1 MELIASPCSWSSVKV
16 LSITWC
22 PVCWRDMFH
31 KDLSTATESAAPC
44 QPREKW
50 CTSQKQ
56 REFIFDLP
64 RPLPPKVRD
73 MTASNNSPPPSP
85 KGWTCPCGCTW
96 GRNKSNWTVY
106 QWHFRQSETSS
117 SLFSSNCVPP
127 FSCFFFFASY
137 WNFLALKKFTT
148 TGAGYAGLLT
158 TNTSGRQCY
167 VCVIIEN
174 LLAKITKIK
183 APKCFKVSREGVFF
197 IYRNS
202 QFSDSPARKDTLPT
216 PPYRQCW

>member
-73 MTASNNSPPPSP
+73 TTASNNSPPPSP

-96 GRNKSNWTVY
+96 GRNKSNWTVH

-127 FSCFFFFASY
+127 FSCFFFFS
-137 WNFLALKKFTT
+137 
-148 TGAGYAGLLT
+148 LLT
-158 TNTSGRQCY
+158 E
-167 VCVIIEN
+167 IFW
-174 LLAKITKIK
+174 
-183 APKCFKVSREGVFF
+183 PW
-197 IYRNS
+197 RNS
-202 QFSDSPARKDTLPT
+202 QPQELVMRVFWQRAHPVGNVMFV
-216 PPYRQCW
+216 